1 MDLANVEDVKG
12 FNFTVLNQ
20 SGTPFLPAQ
29 IGADARVSF
38 EVVNKGTHPIR
49 VHTAKFLGEP
59 RLHNAQLA
67 DFATVTGTP
76 DGSVV
81 DIQVGG
87 RVTISG
93 NINFANWY
101 NPANNAVIA
110 VYSLGGL
117 SKAEV
122 TVDAVVSANV
132 DNESR
137 NVAVNA
143 GPKEIELRNT
153 SGVTPA
159 IITGIVERD
168 RNNNRSI
175 DEIEITFD
183 DEVKDFEASDFRL
196 YKGTTD
202 ENQPAVSVAYGKKT
216 DDITKED
223 KKKIVLKVEEFAGIA
238 RKNAAVL
245 HYDPSFGGS
254 LAMTDEFG
262 NQVHAFKVSDAN
274 QRW

>member
-1 MDLANVEDVKG
+1 M
-12 FNFTVLNQ
+12 FLNQ
-20 SGTPFLPAQ
+20 SGTPYLTSIT
-29 IGADARVSF
+29 IGADARVTF

-49 VHTAKFLGEP
+49 VHTAKFLGKP

-101 NPANNAVIA
+101 NPANSAIIA
-110 VYSLGGL
+110 VYSLGGI

-132 DNESR
+132 GNESR

-159 IITGIVERD
+159 IVTGDCMKETVTITVLSMKLKLH
-168 RNNNRSI
+168 SI
-175 DEIEITFD
+175 
-183 DEVKDFEASDFRL
+183 
-196 YKGTTD
+196 
-202 ENQPAVSVAYGKKT
+202 KK
-216 DDITKED
+216 
-223 KKKIVLKVEEFAGIA
+223 
-238 RKNAAVL
+238 
-245 HYDPSFGGS
+245 
-254 LAMTDEFG
+254 
-262 NQVHAFKVSDAN
+262 
-274 QRW
+274 